1 MNNIVREINR
11 HAIELEEM
19 LRQMEQFMENTPEGW
34 LKCET
39 RGKRTYYYHSEC
51 GTFNDK
57 ENNQN
62 LPVTAEE
69 KESINAILAQYITL
83 GLE

>member
-39 RGKRTYYYHSEC
+39 RGKRTYYYHC
-51 GTFNDK
+51 HGDGK
-57 ENNQN
+57 
-62 LPVTAEE
+62 
-69 KESINAILAQYITL
+69 
-83 GLE
+83 G